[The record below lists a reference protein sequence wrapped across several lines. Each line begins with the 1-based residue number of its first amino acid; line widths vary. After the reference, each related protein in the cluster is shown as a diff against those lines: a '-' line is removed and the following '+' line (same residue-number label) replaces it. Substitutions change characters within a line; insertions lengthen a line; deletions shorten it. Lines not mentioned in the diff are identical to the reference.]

1 MRHGTTKSSSPAP
14 DREPSRHE
22 AEAGWSV
29 MSTVIA
35 GMLVWGGAGF
45 GLDRLFGT
53 DWLVV
58 PGMLIG
64 VAAAVYLVHVRYGR

>member
-1 MRHGTTKSSSPAP
+1 MRHGTTKSSSSDDGAP
-14 DREPSRHE
+14 RHE
-22 AEAGWSV
+22 SEAGWSV

-35 GMLVWGGAGF
+35 GILVWGGAGF
-45 GLDRLFGT
+45 GLDRLLGT

-58 PGMLIG
+58 PGMLVG